1 MAQIHRLTHAGL
13 AEQYQRSAADG
24 GSRDESLN
32 QP

>member
-1 MAQIHRLTHAGL
+1 MAQIHRLAHAGL
-13 AEQYQRSAADG
+13 AEQYQRSADG